1 MKKTRMT
8 RKTKDEKRRLL
19 LTKKNVKQE
28 ARIAKYGSDSVAV
41 VAKDMNHRFIAAFMA
56 LVFAIS
62 CMVVGINF
70 ATKADSETANLK
82 PAGTAGVPDTA
93 SGMVLNKYLTANNNG
108 KYDLTLEAYST
119 SQVQQITEKVPTD
132 FVVVVDQSGSMSTPD
147 MPTGTAT
154 VRNNVNLET
163 VANGAYY
170 YYDSDTGNYYRV
182 YGVKDYL
189 YRYYAANYWYVGDL
203 IDRFGTDLGWFMS
216 NTESTTTFANQMY
229 FREVVNGTTYYQ
241 PITMTVQ
248 GKIGTYYI
256 KFYYTSKSSN
266 STVNFNRDD
275 TTYSSNGNSPWYK
288 NFVTGKVMDG
298 SGWGYATWAAAKAAI
313 NVAYSDRTAYTFSE
327 ILSANTGTYINYPMY
342 DRHVGYTKLCY
353 RDIDG
358 VEHELASNTN
368 SQTTWEFCNSRGQA
382 ITTNSGS
389 TRPTYSGLYT
399 FSGTTTRLAALKVA
413 LNQFAQAVADETD
426 SFGSVDNKIS
436 IVGFSSMSSSVTHDP
451 DSHYNYSYDN
461 TELLTHT
468 ERDVSGT
475 NGWQKNICDGDVA
488 EYYGK
493 GLVASTDGTV
503 GEVNRKITNAV
514 NALTANGGTQP
525 EDGLNMAYQVLANRS
540 ATNYTIRSGKQ
551 KGQTVD
557 RNTIVIFF
565 TDGQPGNYHYSDQ
578 YAEANDVVESAL
590 PIKQY
595 GASLFSI
602 GVFGE
607 SDGNPLTYDAGNEY
621 TTDPSTG
628 TSVKISSLSSRYWQY
643 LDGWVE
649 SYPESNPQYC
659 LKREWRS
666 GKDGYT
672 TTANDTIFDYM
683 SVTSSNYPDAEDF
696 IAPTWISGTYSG
708 TYTTATEDV
717 RSASTKES
725 TNKYYRMASNQ
736 DTLVAAFLQ
745 AVSMNNTEYQSPVSL
760 DTTAILR
767 DVLSSDFSITTGES
781 EASQNTSVTC
791 ETVVGTMDPTTGD
804 VTFSTREE
812 DRKDITP
819 DPAPSF
825 SNGVLDYSGFDFTGN
840 AIPNNGVAGK
850 KLVLTITNIYPTG
863 SVTSTDGPIYS
874 NDETSG
880 IYSVDTTENTEE
892 LVAAFPMPSI
902 SRHSYTLNVGSDNTA
917 ATFDY
922 ATKLVGSGGN
932 LDDVIVVVPETVTEG
947 GTTTTVEHRYPY
959 SDFITNNDTGEFG
972 NWGNGTVFYY
982 ENVPAGY
989 TIHTSLKTDDNAY
1002 TYSVA
1007 YDDDQAGTQPRAMI
1021 PAQATV
1027 RDDFSFDDHQI
1038 NITSEA
1044 NTRNAFLTLT
1054 TEGLYANTER
1064 QFPIGM
1070 EITGYTGDITY
1081 KLNGS
1086 SSLTTLHF
1094 SDGVLTNP
1102 PDDLKLKHGDQVEF
1116 TNLPA
1121 NSTVTITPSDDPG
1134 NVYTWTAQLDSG
1146 EATGTAKEGTI
1157 DRDGHAFH
1165 VVYKRGTVTETGV
1178 SDDGS
1183 HSFTYILAGIGVL
1196 TGGAG
1201 AAYVYRKKDEFVER

>member
-436 IVGFSSMSSSVTHDP
+436 IMGFSSSD
-451 DSHYNYSYDN
+451 YNN
-461 TELLTHT
+461 TELLTGDNVT
-468 ERDVSGT
+468 ISGT
-475 NGWQKNICDGDVA
+475 NGVQKSVA
-488 EYYGK
+488 DKNVDTYYGTA
-493 GLVASTDGTV
+493 LVDSTDGNV
-503 GEVNRKITNAV
+503 GTINSKITDAIT
-514 NALTANGGTQP
+514 ALTASGGTQP
-525 EDGLNMAYQVLANRS
+525 EDGLDMAYKVLTKRD
-540 ATNYTIRSGKQ
+540 TETYTIRSGSK
-551 KGQTVD
+551 KGTSVK
-557 RNTIVIFF
+557 RNMIVIFF

-672 TTANDTIFDYM
+672 STANDTIFDYM

-804 VTFSTREE
+804 VTFSTAAA
-812 DRKDITP
+812 DRVDITP
-819 DPAPSF
+819 SPAPSF

-840 AIPNNGVAGK
+840 AIANDGTAGK
-850 KLVLTITNIYPTG
+850 KLVVTVTNVYPTG
-863 SVTSTDGPIYS
+863 SVTSTEGSIYS
-874 NDETSG
+874 NRDTSG
-880 IYSVDTTENTEE
+880 IYSVDATENTEE

-902 SRHSYTLNVGSDNTA
+902 SRHSYTLDVGSANTNGVFTV
-917 ATFDY
+917 ATEL
-922 ATKLVGSGGN
+922 TTGTSS
-932 LDDVIVVVPETVTEG
+932 LDDVILVKPD
-947 GTTTTVEHRYPY
+947 GTRIQY
-959 SDFITNNDTGEFG
+959 SSAQTFSNVGDTD
-972 NWGNGTVFYY
+972 VFYY
-982 ENVPAGY
+982 ENVPDDY
-989 TIHTSLKTDDNAY
+989 SVKTSVTATDTAY
-1002 TYSVA
+1002 TYTMYANSDSSNTSELSTSTATDRTLTYADSVL
-1007 YDDDQAGTQPRAMI
+1007 
-1021 PAQATV
+1021 
-1027 RDDFSFDDHQI
+1027 H
-1038 NITSEA
+1038 ITSVA
-1044 NTRNAFLTLT
+1044 NTRSATIKEYTTGTLANTDRAFKIGLGLTKDGTPWSGTVHATINGNNETLTFTNGQLDESSAAKVALANGQSIVLQDVPADAVLTLSPEDAT
-1054 TEGLYANTER
+1054 RYSNSTKYKVGEGDETIGTSHAIDSDGYVFTVTYTR
-1064 QFPIGM
+1064 Q
-1070 EITGYTGDITY
+1070 EETDTG
-1081 KLNGS
+1081 
-1086 SSLTTLHF
+1086 F
-1094 SDGVLTNP
+1094 SDGS
-1102 PDDLKLKHGDQVEF
+1102 
-1116 TNLPA
+1116 
-1121 NSTVTITPSDDPG
+1121 STPLSAIFYG
-1134 NVYTWTAQLDSG
+1134 
-1146 EATGTAKEGTI
+1146 
-1157 DRDGHAFH
+1157 
-1165 VVYKRGTVTETGV
+1165 
-1178 SDDGS
+1178 
-1183 HSFTYILAGIGVL
+1183 LAGL
-1196 TGGAG
+1196 TALAGGAWVG
-1201 AAYVYRKKDEFVER
+1201 IQLKRRSDEERESFIDNMNK

>member
-1 MKKTRMT
+1 MKKLTRT
-8 RKTKDEKRRLL
+8 HKTKDEKRRLL

-70 ATKADSETANLK
+70 ATKADSETAKLK

-163 VANGAYY
+163 VADGAYY
-170 YYDSDTGNYYRV
+170 YYDSQNKQYYRV

-189 YRYYAANYWYVGDL
+189 YRYYEPNTWYVGDIL
-203 IDRFGTDLGWFMS
+203 DRVGADLSWFQGS
-216 NTESTTTFANQMY
+216 EEQSFSFANQFY
-229 FREVVNGTTYYQ
+229 FRDN
-241 PITMTVQ
+241 
-248 GKIGTYYI
+248 GTYYPI
-256 KFYYTSKSSN
+256 KLTIAGKLGTYYNKFEYTDSNQNPVQFLRQDKTYTSQAPIYKNVLGSGKITPGWKWGLGVLLNYDNVDSA
-266 STVNFNRDD
+266 VRAVYRDEAAY
-275 TTYSSNGNSPWYK
+275 TYSEVLNGAIS
-288 NFVTGKVMDG
+288 TGMYV
-298 SGWGYATWAAAKAAI
+298 
-313 NVAYSDRTAYTFSE
+313 
-327 ILSANTGTYINYPMY
+327 NYPMY
-342 DRHVGYTKLCY
+342 DRKVGYIKLCY
-353 RDIDG
+353 RDING
-358 VEHELASNTN
+358 VEHELPSNQN
-368 SQTTWEFCNSRGQA
+368 SGQTTWEFCNSSGQA

-436 IVGFSSMSSSVTHDP
+436 IMGFSSSD
-451 DSHYNYSYDN
+451 YNN
-461 TELLTHT
+461 TELLTGDNVT
-468 ERDVSGT
+468 ISGT
-475 NGWQKNICDGDVA
+475 NGVQKSVA
-488 EYYGK
+488 DKNVDTYYGTA
-493 GLVASTDGTV
+493 LVDSTDGNV
-503 GEVNRKITNAV
+503 GTINSKITDAIT
-514 NALTANGGTQP
+514 ALTASGGTQP
-525 EDGLNMAYQVLANRS
+525 EDGLDMAYKVLTKRD
-540 ATNYTIRSGKQ
+540 TETYTIRSGSK
-551 KGQTVD
+551 KGTSVK
-557 RNTIVIFF
+557 RNMIVIFF

-578 YAEANDVVESAL
+578 YAEANDVVGSAL

-672 TTANDTIFDYM
+672 STANDTIFDYM

-767 DVLSSDFSITTGES
+767 DVLSSDFSITTGET
-781 EASQNTSVTC
+781 EASQNTSITC
-791 ETVVGTMDPTTGD
+791 ETVVGQMDTTTGD

-812 DRKDITP
+812 DREDITP

-880 IYSVDTTENTEE
+880 IYSVDDTDPNHPKEE

-902 SRHSYTLNVGSDNTA
+902 SRHSYTLDVGSADTNGVFTV
-917 ATFDY
+917 ATEL
-922 ATKLVGSGGN
+922 TTGTLS
-932 LDDVIVVVPETVTEG
+932 LDDVILVKPD
-947 GTTTTVEHRYPY
+947 GTRIQY
-959 SDFITNNDTGEFG
+959 SSAQTFSNVGDKD
-972 NWGNGTVFYY
+972 VFYF
-982 ENVPAGY
+982 ENVPDDY
-989 TIHTSLKTDDNAY
+989 SVKTSVTATDTAY
-1002 TYSVA
+1002 TYTMYANSDSSNTSELSTSTATDRTLTYADSVL
-1007 YDDDQAGTQPRAMI
+1007 
-1021 PAQATV
+1021 
-1027 RDDFSFDDHQI
+1027 H
-1038 NITSEA
+1038 ITSVA
-1044 NTRNAFLTLT
+1044 NTRSATIKEYTTGTLANTDRAFKIGLGLTKDGTPWRGTVHATINGNNETLTFTNGQLDESSAAKVALANGQSIVLRDVPADAVLTLSPEDAT
-1054 TEGLYANTER
+1054 RYSNSTKYKVGEGDETIGTSHAIDSDGYVFTVTYTR
-1064 QFPIGM
+1064 Q
-1070 EITGYTGDITY
+1070 EETDTG
-1081 KLNGS
+1081 
-1086 SSLTTLHF
+1086 F
-1094 SDGVLTNP
+1094 SDGS
-1102 PDDLKLKHGDQVEF
+1102 
-1116 TNLPA
+1116 
-1121 NSTVTITPSDDPG
+1121 STPLSAIFYG
-1134 NVYTWTAQLDSG
+1134 
-1146 EATGTAKEGTI
+1146 
-1157 DRDGHAFH
+1157 
-1165 VVYKRGTVTETGV
+1165 
-1178 SDDGS
+1178 
-1183 HSFTYILAGIGVL
+1183 LAGL
-1196 TGGAG
+1196 TALAGGAWVG
-1201 AAYVYRKKDEFVER
+1201 IQLKRRSDEELESFIDNMNK

>member
-1 MKKTRMT
+1 MIAISPKNYSFVLSRKKYETS
-8 RKTKDEKRRLL
+8 DERRSAKRVAQLS
-19 LTKKNVKQE
+19 KQNERRE
-28 ARIAKYGSDSVAV
+28 ARVVKYGSDSVGT
-41 VAKDMNHRFIAAFMA
+41 VAADFNKRFVAAFMA
-56 LVFAIS
+56 LVFALS
-62 CMVVGINF
+62 CLVLGVNF
-70 ATKADSETANLK
+70 ATRAASESSDLQ
-82 PAGTAGVPDTA
+82 PGGTDGVADTA
-93 SGMVLNKYLTANNNG
+93 SGLVLNKYLSSNSNG

-132 FVVVVDQSGSMSTPD
+132 FVVVVDQSGSMSTSD

-163 VANGAYY
+163 VADGAYY
-170 YYDSDTGNYYRV
+170 YYDSQNKQYYRV

-189 YRYYAANYWYVGDL
+189 YRYYEPNTWYVGDIL
-203 IDRFGTDLGWFMS
+203 DRVGADLSWFQGS
-216 NTESTTTFANQMY
+216 EEQSFSFANQFY
-229 FREVVNGTTYYQ
+229 FRDN
-241 PITMTVQ
+241 
-248 GKIGTYYI
+248 GTYYPI
-256 KFYYTSKSSN
+256 KLTIAGKLGTYYNKFEYTDSNQNPVQFLRQDKTYTSQAPIYKNVLGSGKITPGWKWGLGLVLNYDNVDSAVRAVY
-266 STVNFNRDD
+266 SDEAAY
-275 TTYSSNGNSPWYK
+275 TYSEVLNGAIS
-288 NFVTGKVMDG
+288 TGMYV
-298 SGWGYATWAAAKAAI
+298 
-313 NVAYSDRTAYTFSE
+313 
-327 ILSANTGTYINYPMY
+327 NYPMY
-342 DRHVGYTKLCY
+342 DRKVGYIKLCY
-353 RDIDG
+353 RDING
-358 VEHELASNTN
+358 VEHELPSDQN
-368 SQTTWEFCNSRGQA
+368 SGQTTWEFCNSSGQA

-436 IVGFSSMSSSVTHDP
+436 IMGFSSSG
-451 DSHYNYSYDN
+451 YNN
-461 TELLTHT
+461 TELLTGDNVT
-468 ERDVSGT
+468 ISGT
-475 NGWQKNICDGDVA
+475 NGVQKSVA
-488 EYYGK
+488 DKNVDTYYGTA
-493 GLVASTDGTV
+493 LVDSTDGNV
-503 GEVNRKITNAV
+503 GTINSKITDAIT
-514 NALTANGGTQP
+514 ALTASGGTQP
-525 EDGLNMAYQVLANRS
+525 EDGLDMAYKVLTKRD
-540 ATNYTIRSGKQ
+540 TETYTIRSGSK
-551 KGQTVD
+551 KGTSVK
-557 RNTIVIFF
+557 RNMIVIFF

-672 TTANDTIFDYM
+672 STANDTIFDYM

-745 AVSMNNTEYQSPVSL
+745 AVSMNNTEYQSTVSL

-804 VTFSTREE
+804 VTFSTASA
-812 DRKDITP
+812 DRVDITP
-819 DPAPSF
+819 SPAPSF

-850 KLVLTITNIYPTG
+850 KLVVTITNIYPTG

-874 NDETSG
+874 NDDTSG
-880 IYSVDTTENTEE
+880 IYSVDATENTEE

-902 SRHSYTLNVGSDNTA
+902 SRHSYTLDVGSANTNDVFTV
-917 ATFDY
+917 ATEL
-922 ATKLVGSGGN
+922 TTGTSS
-932 LDDVIVVVPETVTEG
+932 LDDVILVKPD
-947 GTTTTVEHRYPY
+947 GTRIQY
-959 SDFITNNDTGEFG
+959 SSAQTFSNVGDTD
-972 NWGNGTVFYY
+972 VFYY
-982 ENVPAGY
+982 ENVPDDYSVKTSVTATDTAYTYTMYANSDSSNTSELSTSTATDRTLTYADSVLHITSVANNYTVTIEEDVSGPYSNTDNTFSPTLILIPPSGTTVSDGDTLTLATGVTLTGDATNNYYTGTVSNIQGNGSTGAVTLSIPAGY
-989 TIHTSLKTDDNAY
+989 TLKVSQDNSGTYYESPSISYSKSDGNSISYTDSGIVIDDTTSLIISNA
-1002 TYSVA
+1002 S
-1007 YDDDQAGTQPRAMI
+1007 
-1021 PAQATV
+1021 
-1027 RDDFSFDDHQI
+1027 
-1038 NITSEA
+1038 
-1044 NTRNAFLTLT
+1044 
-1054 TEGLYANTER
+1054 
-1064 QFPIGM
+1064 
-1070 EITGYTGDITY
+1070 
-1081 KLNGS
+1081 K
-1086 SSLTTLHF
+1086 
-1094 SDGVLTNP
+1094 
-1102 PDDLKLKHGDQVEF
+1102 
-1116 TNLPA
+1116 
-1121 NSTVTITPSDDPG
+1121 NSIAP
-1134 NVYTWTAQLDSG
+1134 
-1146 EATGTAKEGTI
+1146 
-1157 DRDGHAFH
+1157 
-1165 VVYKRGTVTETGV
+1165 ETGITENGNRL
-1178 SDDGS
+1178 SI
-1183 HSFTYILAGIGVL
+1183 FMYILAGICAICAVV
-1196 TGGAG
+1196 AF
-1201 AAYVYRKKDEFVER
+1201 VYTKKRRA